1 MGLIGGGM
9 LSPYQARIKLA
20 VGLAANLKG
29 EDLANYITG
38 K

>member
-1 MGLIGGGM
+1 M
-9 LSPYQARIKLA
+9 LTAYQARIKLA

-29 EDLANYITG
+29 QALAEFIA